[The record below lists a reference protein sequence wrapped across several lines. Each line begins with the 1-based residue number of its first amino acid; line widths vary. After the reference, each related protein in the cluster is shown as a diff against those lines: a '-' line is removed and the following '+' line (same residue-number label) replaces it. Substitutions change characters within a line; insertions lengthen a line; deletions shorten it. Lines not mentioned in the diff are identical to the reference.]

1 MTRPNIYAMFCPCC
15 GAAVCGK
22 CGQYADRLEAGGDS
36 ELDRRWRQGVARA
49 WRRHREEYEHDWL
62 DKPGSAV
69 VMRLEIPEPVH
80 TVMPNGAHH
89 FDFTG
94 TTKYGL
100 PMDGRTYQSAGD
112 IACQALKAPETEV
125 GT

>member
-1 MTRPNIYAMFCPCC
+1 MAAERKETTMARPNIYAMFCPCC

-36 ELDRRWRQGVARA
+36 EPDRRWRQGVARA

-94 TTKYGL
+94 TSMPST
-100 PMDGRTYQSAGD
+100 
-112 IACQALKAPETEV
+112 PEAQ
-125 GT
+125 

>member
-1 MTRPNIYAMFCPCC
+1 MAKVNIYAMFCPCC

-94 TTKYGL
+94 TSMPYT
-100 PMDGRTYQSAGD
+100 PETSDGR
-112 IACQALKAPETEV
+112 
-125 GT
+125 